1 MRIILPAAMAALFLS
16 LLSGCASHAPSAGK
30 SPPPPPVAVAKNN
43 RFEMTQNGQRMSA
56 DDFDRWMK
64 ARGIRIAKGTPAARP
79 APKPSARPK
88 APPKAQA
95 KATPASPAKPQP
107 KRR

>member
-1 MRIILPAAMAALFLS
+1 MRIVLPTAMAALFLS

-64 ARGIRIAKGTPAARP
+64 ARGIRIAKGAPAARKPRSDARAEATAKP
-79 APKPSARPK
+79 APKTPS
-88 APPKAQA
+88 
-95 KATPASPAKPQP
+95 
-107 KRR
+107 RRR